1 MSTLRPRALALAV
14 LIAAATAG
22 CGAPL
27 ILENPTTKQRV
38 NCSAEAER
46 LIAQSVLPS
55 DSTGKDVPRYDP
67 ISPAAKRFDY
77 ERQCKG
83 NLEHEGFVCV
93 SGC

>member
-1 MSTLRPRALALAV
+1 MRKLVLGVGMAALV
-14 LIAAATAG
+14 AAATGG

-38 NCSAEAER
+38 NCSAEAAR
-46 LIAQSVLPS
+46 LGQSVVPS
-55 DSTGKDVPRYDP
+55 DSTGKDVPRSEP
-67 ISPAAKRFDY
+67 ISPSMTRFDY

-83 NLEHEGFVCV
+83 NLEREGFVCV

>member
-1 MSTLRPRALALAV
+1 MRKLVLGLVMAAL
-14 LIAAATAG
+14 AATATTG

-38 NCSAEAER
+38 DCTAEALR
-46 LIAQSVLPS
+46 LTQSGVPS
-55 DSTGKDVPRYDP
+55 DSTGKDVPRHDP
-67 ISPAAKRFDY
+67 VGPTVARFDY

-83 NLEHEGFVCV
+83 NLERDGFVCV

>member
-1 MSTLRPRALALAV
+1 MRKLVLGVVMAALV
-14 LIAAATAG
+14 AAATGG
-22 CGAPL
+22 CCAPL

-38 NCSAEAER
+38 NCTAEAAR
-46 LIAQSVLPS
+46 LAPS
-55 DSTGKDVPRYDP
+55 IVPGDSTGKDVPRHEP
-67 ISPAAKRFDY
+67 ISPAMTRFDY